1 VAELN
6 TGTDFNF
13 GFGGSYKDQ
22 DTNVETSFKYDPAT
36 YLARQGSLEWL
47 QKLLG
52 GGMYGG
58 AGAPDL
64 GAIAPMIARLMGITS
79 DPNATER
86 GGLQRADRAT
96 DIGEMVRTEGNAF
109 NAITSPALRSQ
120 MAATGGGRSGALAE
134 QIGLAGTRASVPLA
148 QTQNQR
154 LMDAARL
161 YAQVGGAAGNR
172 ELGALGTAGQLG
184 LGGINATNQY
194 NIADLTSGRGA
205 QSDWIRSLM
214 QLLNPLQTGGATN
227 TSQTGWNVDV
237 T

>member
-1 VAELN
+1 LAI
-6 TGTDFNF
+6 NF
-13 GFGGSYKDQ
+13 GGNYQ
-22 DTNVETSFKYDPAT
+22 NTNNEQTTEFQYDPAT
-36 YLARQGSLEWL
+36 FMARGGALEWL
-47 QKLLG
+47 QKLMG

-64 GAIAPMIARLMGITS
+64 SAIAPMIARLMGITS

-86 GGLQRADRAT
+86 GGLERADRAT

-194 NIADLTSGRGA
+194 NIADLTSGRGS
-205 QSDWIRSLM
+205 QSDWMRIM
-214 QLLNPLQTGGATN
+214 AQLLNPLQTGGNVSAN
-227 TSQTGWNVDV
+227 NTGWNFGANTSVAQ